1 VTLDRHHSPSD
12 SAEVSA
18 QSRIGSDA
26 CLTLVRAAR
35 DGSPE
40 AVGRLFELCGDRL
53 LALIRLRL
61 GRELRRQV
69 ESRDVLQNTLLKGF
83 ERIDRFQGSG
93 RETLVGWLAAIA
105 CNEIRDQAD
114 RYRRLKRDGRAQ
126 VSLDS
131 QIELRAPQVHS
142 LTSALTL
149 KAETSRLEAAIEELA
164 EDHREVILLRQFE
177 ELSWAEVG
185 QRLGRSEE
193 AARKLFARAMAA
205 LTVRMT
211 GRRPAD

>member
-1 VTLDRHHSPSD
+1 VTVDRHRPQID
-12 SAEVSA
+12 SAKVA
-18 QSRIGSDA
+18 ARSRIGSDA

-35 DGSPE
+35 DGRS
-40 AVGRLFELCGDRL
+40 
-53 LALIRLRL
+53 
-61 GRELRRQV
+61 
-69 ESRDVLQNTLLKGF
+69 
-83 ERIDRFQGSG
+83 
-93 RETLVGWLAAIA
+93 
-105 CNEIRDQAD
+105 
-114 RYRRLKRDGRAQ
+114 Q

-142 LTSALTL
+142 LASALTL
-149 KAETSRLEAAIEELA
+149 EAETSRLEAAIEELA
-164 EDHREVILLRQFE
+164 EDHREVILLRHFE